1 MVTMPRTNPRR
12 EPSGGFT
19 LLEVMVA
26 LVLGMIGL
34 IGTVAVQQA
43 LLRATQNS
51 NDAMIAMRLAS
62 QRMEQ
67 FNVAKTSSGPPLIDE
82 LAARATETGTTW
94 STPEYLDANGSCAT
108 GTGTWTGT
116 CRWRR
121 QWKVLNVGS
130 GQPYDISVQV
140 TYSLDTGTPKI
151 VRIDGER
158 RKSF

>member
-1 MVTMPRTNPRR
+1 VRQPRPADR
-12 EPSGGFT
+12 GFT

-34 IGTVAVQQA
+34 VGTVAVQQA

-67 FNVAKTSSGPPLIDE
+67 FNVSKTSSGPPLIDE
-82 LAARATETGTTW
+82 LAARAIETSAAW
-94 STPEYLDANGSCAT
+94 STPEYLDANGGCVT
-108 GTGTWTGT
+108 GTASWSAA

-121 QWKVLNVGS
+121 QWKVANTGI

-140 TYSLDTGTPKI
+140 TYALDSGNPKV
-151 VRIDGER
+151 VRIDSER

>member
-1 MVTMPRTNPRR
+1 
-12 EPSGGFT
+12 

-26 LVLGMIGL
+26 LLLGMIGL

-67 FNVAKTSSGPPLIDE
+67 FNVAQTSNGPPIIDE
-82 LAARATETGTTW
+82 LAARATETGTIW
-94 STPEYLDANGSCAT
+94 STPEYLDANGGCPT
-108 GTGTWTGT
+108 GTATWTAA

-121 QWKVLNVGS
+121 QWMVTNTGVAL
-130 GQPYDISVQV
+130 PYNISVQV
-140 TYSLDTGTPKI
+140 TYSLDGGNPKV
-151 VRIDGER
+151 VRLDGER
-158 RKSF
+158 RKAF